1 MHRNSFSTQLTSIH
15 NFDGPST
22 ACRVEQAKPDNIAEN
37 NAATGEDLEERSTMV
52 EQDLKT
58 LAKDD
63 LGVSEL
69 EKITANKWNVLET
82 KTGREFDLDFNK
94 MT

>member
-1 MHRNSFSTQLTSIH
+1 MHRNSSSTQLTSIH

-22 ACRVEQAKPDNIAEN
+22 AEN

-82 KTGREFDLDFNK
+82 KTGREFDFFSSFF
-94 MT
+94 

>member
-1 MHRNSFSTQLTSIH
+1 
-15 NFDGPST
+15 
-22 ACRVEQAKPDNIAEN
+22 
-37 NAATGEDLEERSTMV
+37 MV